1 MSGKNDSTHGHV
13 TMGGGCPSHEDLSLY
28 AHGVLTEDDTAIVE
42 KHLEACSS
50 CSEHVRQIEA
60 VLRMMTR
67 AEGKDPGASFNEAL
81 WHRIR
86 AEKAKRRAKLA
97 LYPTLAAAAIALVF
111 ILPFSRNN
119 GPVTDHELVE
129 QLDLFQNIELMENL
143 DLVESIDL
151 IMSDAGAEEEG

>member
-1 MSGKNDSTHGHV
+1 VSGKNDSTHGHM
-13 TMGGGCPSHEDLSLY
+13 TMSGGCPPHEVLSLY
-28 AHGVLTEDDTAIVE
+28 AHGVLTENDTSFVE

-50 CSEHVRQIEA
+50 CSEHVRQIRA
-60 VLRMMTR
+60 VLRMTTR
-67 AEGKDPGASFNEAL
+67 AEAKDPGASFNEAL
-81 WHRIR
+81 WRRIR

-119 GPVTDHELVE
+119 GRVTDHELVE

-143 DLVESIDL
+143 ELVESIDF
-151 IMSDAGAEEEG
+151 IMSEEGGEEES

>member
-1 MSGKNDSTHGHV
+1 VSGESDSTHGHV
-13 TMGGGCPSHEDLSLY
+13 TTGDGCPPHEVLSLY
-28 AHGVLTEDDTAIVE
+28 AHGVLTENGTSVVK

-60 VLRMMTR
+60 VLRMTTLSE
-67 AEGKDPGASFNEAL
+67 AKDPGASFNEAL
-81 WHRIR
+81 WRRIR

-119 GPVTDHELVE
+119 GRVTDHELVE

-143 DLVESIDL
+143 ELVESIDF
-151 IMSDAGAEEEG
+151 IVNEEGWEEEG